1 MEFQNTVKPF
11 FYSAVQEH
19 QQQKN
24 KKAQPTTSL
33 RGARGDILI

>member
-11 FYSAVQEH
+11 FYAAVEEH
-19 QQQKN
+19 QQYKN

-33 RGARGDILI
+33 RGARGNILI